1 MPKKSNFEKKDWK
14 EKEKEKFDEEEIIH
28 SSIFHTIT
36 ILEVLNDNPIIFFKK
51 LNHIIKELYIET
63 ILLKMPNTYGS
74 NANSEF
80 YYINQKAQYDYFSIT
95 VNIEQKTLKLFFCSK
110 SLYLQGFTFE
120 TTYYYFEDST
130 LINPNIKNIIYQSL
144 YFVGSY
150 VASNGLQAHNNYS
163 WQTIHNDFLL
173 LTNSNLNENQ
183 IKCSLIGVILATSES
198 IRFRSVKYFILQS
211 QRSINPIIQ
220 SWVFFQK
227 IIRNW
232 DRGTHNAINYLLN
245 NKGNLNKYFHQELS
259 NNGLRIMVFN
269 TSMYHAINNYQNPP
283 LITPKQKWKIK
294 KLQDWIDTGIKIC
307 EKQKYAIAKET
318 NKFQNLNNLIEIL
331 KNFKNDIITNKK
343 LQDEIKTAKDF
354 ADNII
359 EINKVFD
366 IKTNPENIKSCYI

>member
-14 EKEKEKFDEEEIIH
+14 EKEKFDEEKIIY

-63 ILLKMPNTYGS
+63 ILLKMPNTYNS
-74 NANSEF
+74 NAKSEF

-110 SLYLQGFTFE
+110 NLYLQGFTFE

-130 LINPNIKNIIYQSL
+130 LINPNIENIICQSL
-144 YFVGSY
+144 PFVGSY

-211 QRSINPIIQ
+211 QRPINPKIQ

-245 NKGNLNKYFHQELS
+245 NKGSLNKYFHQELS
-259 NNGLRIMVFN
+259 NNGLRIMVFS

-283 LITPKQKWKIK
+283 LITSNQKWKIK
-294 KLQDWIDTGIKIC
+294 KLQDWIDTNIKIC

>member
-1 MPKKSNFEKKDWK
+1 
-14 EKEKEKFDEEEIIH
+14 
-28 SSIFHTIT
+28 
-36 ILEVLNDNPIIFFKK
+36 
-51 LNHIIKELYIET
+51 
-63 ILLKMPNTYGS
+63 MPNTYGS

-95 VNIEQKTLKLFFCSK
+95 VNIEQKALKLFFCSK

-130 LINPNIKNIIYQSL
+130 LINPNIKNIFCQSL
-144 YFVGSY
+144 PFVGSY

-163 WQTIHNDFLL
+163 WQTIHNYFLL

-183 IKCSLIGVILATSES
+183 IKCSLIGVILAKSES

-211 QRSINPIIQ
+211 QRPINPIIQ

-283 LITPKQKWKIK
+283 LITPNQKWKIK
-294 KLQDWIDTGIKIC
+294 KLQDWIDIGIKIC
-307 EKQKYAIAKET
+307 EKQKYAIAKEI

-343 LQDEIKTAKDF
+343 LQDEIKTAKSF

-366 IKTNPENIKSCYI
+366 IKTNPENIRSCYI

>member
-14 EKEKEKFDEEEIIH
+14 EKEKFDEEEIIN

-36 ILEVLNDNPIIFFKK
+36 ILEVLNDNSIIFFKK

-95 VNIEQKTLKLFFCSK
+95 VNIEQKTLKLFFYSK

-120 TTYYYFEDST
+120 ITYYYFEDST
-130 LINPNIKNIIYQSL
+130 LINPNIKNIICQSL
-144 YFVGSY
+144 PFVGSY

-211 QRSINPIIQ
+211 QRPINPIIQ

-283 LITPKQKWKIK
+283 LITSNQKWKIK

-307 EKQKYAIAKET
+307 EKQKYAIAKER